1 MFMNKGF
8 LSFLVLF
15 FTTVTMGAMMY
26 FVNLNYEQVK
36 FQVDSTKNERNEILE
51 INEEKS
57 EQKTIENNKEDLRED
72 KDEEN
77 ISENNHK
84 KNNNLDEYRLKE
96 EKELESKTKE
106 NVKNIKE
113 NEKYKE
119 KVEMGKSSEERKE
132 VFKVD
137 KYSIPKKINKAD
149 KFKLISIAKNLSLTD
164 YGVLLEHIKRNDEL
178 DAAID
183 IFKILKDK
191 LEYKEYKEM
200 KDILSPYI
208 NIELIEEKI
217 WMKKEVNKRNWENIK
232 NRLT

>member
-36 FQVDSTKNERNEILE
+36 FPVDSTKNERNEILE

-217 WMKKEVNKRNWENIK
+217 
-232 NRLT
+232 

>member
-36 FQVDSTKNERNEILE
+36 FQVDSIKNERNEILE
-51 INEEKS
+51 INEEKI
-57 EQKTIENNKEDLRED
+57 EQKTIENNKEDLRKD

-84 KNNNLDEYRLKE
+84 KSNNLEEYQLKE
-96 EKELESKTKE
+96 EKKLESKTKE

-113 NEKYKE
+113 TEKYKE
-119 KVEMGKSSEERKE
+119 KVEVGKSLEERKE

-191 LEYKEYKEM
+191 LEEKEYKEM

-217 WMKKEVNKRNWENIK
+217 
-232 NRLT
+232 

>member
-1 MFMNKGF
+1 MNKGL

-15 FTTVTMGAMMY
+15 FTTLIMGAMTY
-26 FVNLNYEQVK
+26 FVNLNYEEAKLKAESVK
-36 FQVDSTKNERNEILE
+36 SQKNEILN
-51 INEEKS
+51 INEE
-57 EQKTIENNKEDLRED
+57 ENGQKAIENNKEELKEDRE
-72 KDEEN
+72 KEN
-77 ISENNHK
+77 ISENNNK
-84 KNNNLDEYRLKE
+84 QSNELDKSQLKE
-96 EKELESKTKE
+96 EKEIEGKSKE
-106 NVKNIKE
+106 NATNIKK

-119 KVEMGKSSEERKE
+119 KVAEEKSSKESKE

-149 KFKLISIAKNLSLTD
+149 KFKLMSIAKNLYLTD

-191 LEYKEYKEM
+191 LEEKEYKEM

-217 WMKKEVNKRNWENIK
+217 
-232 NRLT
+232 

>member
-1 MFMNKGF
+1 MNKGL

-15 FTTVTMGAMMY
+15 FTTLIMGAMTY
-26 FVNLNYEQVK
+26 FVNLNYEEAKLKAESVK
-36 FQVDSTKNERNEILE
+36 NQKNEILN
-51 INEEKS
+51 INEEKNV
-57 EQKTIENNKEDLRED
+57 QKAIENNKEDLKEDRE
-72 KDEEN
+72 KEN
-77 ISENNHK
+77 ISENNNK
-84 KNNNLDEYRLKE
+84 QSNDLDEFQLKE
-96 EKELESKTKE
+96 EKEIEGKSKE
-106 NVKNIKE
+106 NTKNIKK

-119 KVEMGKSSEERKE
+119 KVAEEKSSKESKE

-149 KFKLISIAKNLSLTD
+149 KFKLMSIAKNLSLTD

-191 LEYKEYKEM
+191 LEEKEYKEM

-217 WMKKEVNKRNWENIK
+217 
-232 NRLT
+232 

>member
-1 MFMNKGF
+1 MLMNKGF

-15 FTTVTMGAMMY
+15 FTTLIMGAMMY
-26 FVNLNYEQVK
+26 FVNLNYEEVK
-36 FQVDSTKNERNEILE
+36 FQAESAKNQRNEILD
-51 INEEKS
+51 IDEEENK
-57 EQKTIENNKEDLRED
+57 KNTIENNKEDLRED
-72 KDEEN
+72 REK
-77 ISENNHK
+77 ENNK
-84 KNNNLDEYRLKE
+84 QSNNLDEVKPKE
-96 EKELESKTKE
+96 EKELEGKTRE
-106 NVKNIKE
+106 ESTNIKKNE
-113 NEKYKE
+113 NYNK
-119 KVEMGKSSEERKE
+119 KVEVEKASKESKE

-149 KFKLISIAKNLSLTD
+149 KFKLMSIAKNLSLTD

-191 LEYKEYKEM
+191 LEEDEYREM

-217 WMKKEVNKRNWENIK
+217 
-232 NRLT
+232 

>member
-1 MFMNKGF
+1 MLMNKGF

-15 FTTVTMGAMMY
+15 FTTLIMGAMMY
-26 FVNLNYEQVK
+26 FVNLNYEEVK
-36 FQVDSTKNERNEILE
+36 FQAESAKNQRNEILD
-51 INEEKS
+51 IDEEENK
-57 EQKTIENNKEDLRED
+57 KNTIENNKEDREKED
-72 KDEEN
+72 
-77 ISENNHK
+77 ISDNNK
-84 KNNNLDEYRLKE
+84 QINNLDEVKPKE
-96 EKELESKTKE
+96 EKELEGKTRE
-106 NVKNIKE
+106 ESTNIKKNE
-113 NEKYKE
+113 NYNK
-119 KVEMGKSSEERKE
+119 KVEVEKASKESKE

-149 KFKLISIAKNLSLTD
+149 KFKLMAIAKNLSLTD

-191 LEYKEYKEM
+191 LEEDEYKEM

-217 WMKKEVNKRNWENIK
+217 WVKKEVKERNWENIK
-232 NRLT
+232 NKLT

>member
-1 MFMNKGF
+1 MNKGF

-15 FTTVTMGAMMY
+15 FTTLIMGAMMY
-26 FVNLNYEQVK
+26 FVNLNYEEVK
-36 FQVDSTKNERNEILE
+36 FQAESAKNQRNEILD
-51 INEEKS
+51 IDEEENK
-57 EQKTIENNKEDLRED
+57 KNTIENNKEDLRED
-72 KDEEN
+72 REK
-77 ISENNHK
+77 ENNK
-84 KNNNLDEYRLKE
+84 QSNNLDEVKPKE
-96 EKELESKTKE
+96 EKELEGKTRE
-106 NVKNIKE
+106 ESTNIKKNE
-113 NEKYKE
+113 NYNK
-119 KVEMGKSSEERKE
+119 KVEVEKASKESKE

-149 KFKLISIAKNLSLTD
+149 KFKLMSIAKNLSLTD

-191 LEYKEYKEM
+191 LEEDEYREM

-217 WMKKEVNKRNWENIK
+217 
-232 NRLT
+232 

>member
-1 MFMNKGF
+1 MNKGL

-15 FTTVTMGAMMY
+15 FTTLIMGAMTY
-26 FVNLNYEQVK
+26 FVNLNYEEAKLKAESVK
-36 FQVDSTKNERNEILE
+36 SQKNEILN
-51 INEEKS
+51 INEE
-57 EQKTIENNKEDLRED
+57 ENGQKAIENNKEDRE
-72 KDEEN
+72 KEN
-77 ISENNHK
+77 ISENSNK
-84 KNNNLDEYRLKE
+84 QSNDLDKSQLKE
-96 EKELESKTKE
+96 EKEIEGKSKE
-106 NVKNIKE
+106 NATNIKK

-119 KVEMGKSSEERKE
+119 KVAEEKSSKESKE

-149 KFKLISIAKNLSLTD
+149 KFKLMSIAKNLSLTD

-191 LEYKEYKEM
+191 LEEKEYKEM

-217 WMKKEVNKRNWENIK
+217 
-232 NRLT
+232 

>member
-1 MFMNKGF
+1 MEVNILMNKGL

-15 FTTVTMGAMMY
+15 FTTLIMGAMTY
-26 FVNLNYEQVK
+26 FINLNYEEAKLKAESVK
-36 FQVDSTKNERNEILE
+36 NQKNEILN
-51 INEEKS
+51 INEE
-57 EQKTIENNKEDLRED
+57 ENGQKAIENNKKELKEDRE
-72 KDEEN
+72 KEN
-77 ISENNHK
+77 ISENNNK
-84 KNNNLDEYRLKE
+84 QSNDLDKSQLKE
-96 EKELESKTKE
+96 EKEIEIEGKSKE
-106 NVKNIKE
+106 NATNIKK
-113 NEKYKE
+113 NEKSKE
-119 KVEMGKSSEERKE
+119 KVAEKKSSKESKE

-149 KFKLISIAKNLSLTD
+149 KFKLMSIAKNLSLTD

-191 LEYKEYKEM
+191 LEEKEYKEM

-217 WMKKEVNKRNWENIK
+217 
-232 NRLT
+232 

>member
-1 MFMNKGF
+1 MEVNILMNKGL

-15 FTTVTMGAMMY
+15 FTTLIIGTMTY
-26 FVNLNYEQVK
+26 FVNLNYEEAKLKAESVK
-36 FQVDSTKNERNEILE
+36 SQKNEILN
-51 INEEKS
+51 INEE
-57 EQKTIENNKEDLRED
+57 ENGQKAIENNKEDRE
-72 KDEEN
+72 KEN
-77 ISENNHK
+77 ISENSNK
-84 KNNNLDEYRLKE
+84 QSNDLDKSQLKE
-96 EKELESKTKE
+96 KEIEGKSKE
-106 NVKNIKE
+106 NATIIKK

-119 KVEMGKSSEERKE
+119 EVAEEESSKESKE

-137 KYSIPKKINKAD
+137 KYSIPKKINKVD
-149 KFKLISIAKNLSLTD
+149 KFKLMSIAKNLSLTD

-191 LEYKEYKEM
+191 LEEKEYKEM

-217 WMKKEVNKRNWENIK
+217 
-232 NRLT
+232 

>member
-1 MFMNKGF
+1 MNKGL

-15 FTTVTMGAMMY
+15 FTTLIMGAMTY
-26 FVNLNYEQVK
+26 FVNLNYEEAKLKAESVK
-36 FQVDSTKNERNEILE
+36 SQKNEILN
-51 INEEKS
+51 INEE
-57 EQKTIENNKEDLRED
+57 ENGQKAIENNKEELKEDRE
-72 KDEEN
+72 KEN
-77 ISENNHK
+77 ISENNNK
-84 KNNNLDEYRLKE
+84 QSNELDKSQLKE
-96 EKELESKTKE
+96 EKEIEGKSKE
-106 NVKNIKE
+106 NATNIKK

-119 KVEMGKSSEERKE
+119 KVAEEKSSKESKE

-149 KFKLISIAKNLSLTD
+149 KFKLMSIAKNLSLTD

-191 LEYKEYKEM
+191 LEEKEYKEM

-208 NIELIEEKI
+208 NI
-217 WMKKEVNKRNWENIK
+217 
-232 NRLT
+232 

>member
-1 MFMNKGF
+1 MEVNILMNKGL

-15 FTTVTMGAMMY
+15 FTTLIMGAMTY
-26 FVNLNYEQVK
+26 FINLNYEEAKLKAESVK
-36 FQVDSTKNERNEILE
+36 NQKNEILN
-51 INEEKS
+51 INEE
-57 EQKTIENNKEDLRED
+57 ENGQKAIENNKKELKEDIE
-72 KDEEN
+72 KEN
-77 ISENNHK
+77 ISENNNK
-84 KNNNLDEYRLKE
+84 QSNDLDKSQLKE
-96 EKELESKTKE
+96 EKEIEIEGKSKE
-106 NVKNIKE
+106 NATNIKK
-113 NEKYKE
+113 NEKSKE
-119 KVEMGKSSEERKE
+119 KVAEEKSSKESKE

-149 KFKLISIAKNLSLTD
+149 KFKLMSIAKNLSLTD

-191 LEYKEYKEM
+191 LEEKEYKEM

-217 WMKKEVNKRNWENIK
+217 
-232 NRLT
+232 

>member
-1 MFMNKGF
+1 MLMNKGF

-15 FTTVTMGAMMY
+15 FTTLIMGAMMY
-26 FVNLNYEQVK
+26 FVNLNYEEVK
-36 FQVDSTKNERNEILE
+36 FQAESVKNQRNEILN
-51 INEEKS
+51 INEEENKK
-57 EQKTIENNKEDLRED
+57 KTIENNKEELKED
-72 KDEEN
+72 TEKEN
-77 ISENNHK
+77 ISENN
-84 KNNNLDEYRLKE
+84 NNQSNDLDESQLKE
-96 EKELESKTKE
+96 EKEIEGKFKE
-106 NVKNIKE
+106 NATNIKK

-119 KVEMGKSSEERKE
+119 KVAVGKSSKESKE

-149 KFKLISIAKNLSLTD
+149 KFKLMAIAKNLSLTD

-191 LEYKEYKEM
+191 LEEKEYKEM
-200 KDILSPYI
+200 KNILSPYI

-217 WMKKEVNKRNWENIK
+217 
-232 NRLT
+232 

>member
-1 MFMNKGF
+1 MNKGL

-15 FTTVTMGAMMY
+15 FTTLIMGAMTY
-26 FVNLNYEQVK
+26 FVNLNYEEAKLKAESVK
-36 FQVDSTKNERNEILE
+36 NQKNEILN
-51 INEEKS
+51 INEE
-57 EQKTIENNKEDLRED
+57 ENGQKAIENNKEELKEDRE
-72 KDEEN
+72 KEN
-77 ISENNHK
+77 ISENNNK
-84 KNNNLDEYRLKE
+84 QSNDLDKSQLKE
-96 EKELESKTKE
+96 EKEIEGKSKE
-106 NVKNIKE
+106 NATNIKK
-113 NEKYKE
+113 NEKSKE
-119 KVEMGKSSEERKE
+119 KVAEEKSSKESKE

-149 KFKLISIAKNLSLTD
+149 KFKLMSIAKNLSLTD

-191 LEYKEYKEM
+191 LEEKEYKEM

-217 WMKKEVNKRNWENIK
+217 WVKKEVKERNWENIK
-232 NRLT
+232 NKLT

>member
-1 MFMNKGF
+1 MEVNMLMNKGF

-15 FTTVTMGAMMY
+15 FTTLIMGAMMY
-26 FVNLNYEQVK
+26 FVNLNYEEVK
-36 FQVDSTKNERNEILE
+36 FQAESVKNQRNEILN
-51 INEEKS
+51 INEEENKK
-57 EQKTIENNKEDLRED
+57 KTIENNKEELKED
-72 KDEEN
+72 TEKEN
-77 ISENNHK
+77 ISENN
-84 KNNNLDEYRLKE
+84 NNQSNDLDESQLKE
-96 EKELESKTKE
+96 EKEIEGKFKE
-106 NVKNIKE
+106 NATNIKK

-119 KVEMGKSSEERKE
+119 KVAVGKSSKESKE

-149 KFKLISIAKNLSLTD
+149 KFKLMAIAKNLSLTD

-191 LEYKEYKEM
+191 LEEKEYKEM
-200 KDILSPYI
+200 KNILSPYI

-217 WMKKEVNKRNWENIK
+217 
-232 NRLT
+232 

>member
-1 MFMNKGF
+1 MEVNMFMNKGF

-208 NIELIEEKI
+208 NIELIEEKY
-217 WMKKEVNKRNWENIK
+217 E
-232 NRLT
+232 

>member
-1 MFMNKGF
+1 MNKGL

-15 FTTVTMGAMMY
+15 FTTLIMGAMMY
-26 FVNLNYEQVK
+26 FVNLNYEEVK
-36 FQVDSTKNERNEILE
+36 FQAESVKNQKNEILN
-51 INEEKS
+51 INEEENKK
-57 EQKTIENNKEDLRED
+57 KTIENNKEDLKEDRE
-72 KDEEN
+72 KEN
-77 ISENNHK
+77 ISENNNK
-84 KNNNLDEYRLKE
+84 QSNDLDKSQLKE
-96 EKELESKTKE
+96 EKEIEGKSKE
-106 NVKNIKE
+106 NATNIKK
-113 NEKYKE
+113 NEKYKD
-119 KVEMGKSSEERKE
+119 KVAEEKSSKKSKE

-149 KFKLISIAKNLSLTD
+149 KFKLMSIAKNLSLTD

-191 LEYKEYKEM
+191 LEEKEYKEM

-217 WMKKEVNKRNWENIK
+217 
-232 NRLT
+232 

>member
-1 MFMNKGF
+1 MEVNMLMNKGF

-15 FTTVTMGAMMY
+15 FTTLIMGAMMY
-26 FVNLNYEQVK
+26 FVNLNYEEVK
-36 FQVDSTKNERNEILE
+36 FQAESVKNQKNEILN
-51 INEEKS
+51 INEEENK
-57 EQKTIENNKEDLRED
+57 KKIIENNKEDLKEDRE
-72 KDEEN
+72 KEN
-77 ISENNHK
+77 ISENNNK
-84 KNNNLDEYRLKE
+84 QSNDLDKSQLKE
-96 EKELESKTKE
+96 EKEIEGKSKE
-106 NVKNIKE
+106 NATNIKK
-113 NEKYKE
+113 NEKYKD
-119 KVEMGKSSEERKE
+119 KVAEEKSSKKSKE

-149 KFKLISIAKNLSLTD
+149 KFKLMSIAKNLSLTD

-191 LEYKEYKEM
+191 LEEKEYKEM

-217 WMKKEVNKRNWENIK
+217 
-232 NRLT
+232 

>member
-1 MFMNKGF
+1 MNKGL

-15 FTTVTMGAMMY
+15 FTTLIMGAMTY
-26 FVNLNYEQVK
+26 FVNLNYEEAKLKAESVK
-36 FQVDSTKNERNEILE
+36 SQKNEILN
-51 INEEKS
+51 INEE
-57 EQKTIENNKEDLRED
+57 ENGQKAIENNKEELKEDRE
-72 KDEEN
+72 KEN
-77 ISENNHK
+77 ISENNNK
-84 KNNNLDEYRLKE
+84 QSNELDKSQLKE
-96 EKELESKTKE
+96 EKEIEGKSKE
-106 NVKNIKE
+106 NATNIKK

-119 KVEMGKSSEERKE
+119 KVAEEKSSKESKE

-149 KFKLISIAKNLSLTD
+149 KFKLMSIAKNLSLTD
-164 YGVLLEHIKRNDEL
+164 YGVLLEHIKRYDEL

-191 LEYKEYKEM
+191 LEEKEYKEM

-217 WMKKEVNKRNWENIK
+217 
-232 NRLT
+232 

>member
-1 MFMNKGF
+1 MNKGL

-15 FTTVTMGAMMY
+15 FTPLIMGAMTY
-26 FVNLNYEQVK
+26 FVNLNYEEAKLKAESVK
-36 FQVDSTKNERNEILE
+36 NQKNEILN
-51 INEEKS
+51 INEE
-57 EQKTIENNKEDLRED
+57 ENGQKAIENNKEELKEDRE
-72 KDEEN
+72 KEN
-77 ISENNHK
+77 ISENNNK
-84 KNNNLDEYRLKE
+84 QSNDLDKSQLKE
-96 EKELESKTKE
+96 EKEIEGKSKE
-106 NVKNIKE
+106 NAINIKK
-113 NEKYKE
+113 NEKSKE
-119 KVEMGKSSEERKE
+119 KVAEEKSSKESKE

-149 KFKLISIAKNLSLTD
+149 KFKLMSIAKNLSLTD

-191 LEYKEYKEM
+191 LEEKEYKEM

-217 WMKKEVNKRNWENIK
+217 
-232 NRLT
+232 

>member
-1 MFMNKGF
+1 MEVNMLMNKGF

-15 FTTVTMGAMMY
+15 FTTLIMGAMMY
-26 FVNLNYEQVK
+26 FVNLNYEEVK
-36 FQVDSTKNERNEILE
+36 FQAESAKNQRNEILD
-51 INEEKS
+51 IDEEENK
-57 EQKTIENNKEDLRED
+57 KNTIENNKEDLKEDREKED
-72 KDEEN
+72 
-77 ISENNHK
+77 ISENNK
-84 KNNNLDEYRLKE
+84 QSSNLDEVKPKE
-96 EKELESKTKE
+96 EKELEGKTRE
-106 NVKNIKE
+106 EAINIKKNE
-113 NEKYKE
+113 NYNK
-119 KVEMGKSSEERKE
+119 KVEVEKASKESKE

-149 KFKLISIAKNLSLTD
+149 KFKLMAIAKNLSLTD

-191 LEYKEYKEM
+191 LEEDEYIEM

-217 WMKKEVNKRNWENIK
+217 
-232 NRLT
+232 

>member
-1 MFMNKGF
+1 MNKGL

-15 FTTVTMGAMMY
+15 FTTLIMGAMTY
-26 FVNLNYEQVK
+26 FVNLNYEEAKLKAESVK
-36 FQVDSTKNERNEILE
+36 NQKNEILN
-51 INEEKS
+51 INEE
-57 EQKTIENNKEDLRED
+57 ENGQKAIENNKKELKEDRE
-72 KDEEN
+72 KEN
-77 ISENNHK
+77 ISENNNK
-84 KNNNLDEYRLKE
+84 QSNDLDKSQLKE
-96 EKELESKTKE
+96 EKEIEIEIEGKSKE
-106 NVKNIKE
+106 NATNIKK
-113 NEKYKE
+113 NEKSKE
-119 KVEMGKSSEERKE
+119 KVAEEKSSKESKE

-149 KFKLISIAKNLSLTD
+149 KFKLMSIAKNLSLTD

-191 LEYKEYKEM
+191 LEEKEYKEM

-217 WMKKEVNKRNWENIK
+217 
-232 NRLT
+232 

>member
-77 ISENNHK
+77 ISENNNK

-119 KVEMGKSSEERKE
+119 KVAEEKSSKESKE

-149 KFKLISIAKNLSLTD
+149 KFKLMSIAKNLSLTD

-191 LEYKEYKEM
+191 LEEKEYKEM

-217 WMKKEVNKRNWENIK
+217 
-232 NRLT
+232 

>member
-1 MFMNKGF
+1 MNKGL

-15 FTTVTMGAMMY
+15 FTTLIMGAMTY
-26 FVNLNYEQVK
+26 FVNLNYEEAKLKAESVK
-36 FQVDSTKNERNEILE
+36 NQKNEILN
-51 INEEKS
+51 INEE
-57 EQKTIENNKEDLRED
+57 ENGQKAIENNKEELKEDRE
-72 KDEEN
+72 KEN
-77 ISENNHK
+77 ISENNNK
-84 KNNNLDEYRLKE
+84 QSNDLDKSQLKE
-96 EKELESKTKE
+96 EKEIEGKSKE
-106 NVKNIKE
+106 NATNIKK
-113 NEKYKE
+113 NEKSKE
-119 KVEMGKSSEERKE
+119 KVADEKSSKESKE

-149 KFKLISIAKNLSLTD
+149 KFKLMSIAKNLSLTD

-191 LEYKEYKEM
+191 LEEKEYKEM

-217 WMKKEVNKRNWENIK
+217 
-232 NRLT
+232 

>member
-1 MFMNKGF
+1 MNKVL

-15 FTTVTMGAMMY
+15 FTTLIMGAMTY
-26 FVNLNYEQVK
+26 FVNLNYEEAKLKAESVK
-36 FQVDSTKNERNEILE
+36 NQKNEILN
-51 INEEKS
+51 INEE
-57 EQKTIENNKEDLRED
+57 ENGQKAIENNKEELKEDRE
-72 KDEEN
+72 KEN
-77 ISENNHK
+77 ISENNNK
-84 KNNNLDEYRLKE
+84 QSNDLDKSQLKE
-96 EKELESKTKE
+96 EKEIEGKSKE
-106 NVKNIKE
+106 NATNIKK
-113 NEKYKE
+113 NEKSKE
-119 KVEMGKSSEERKE
+119 KVAEEKSSKESKE

-149 KFKLISIAKNLSLTD
+149 KFKLMSIAKNLSLTD

-191 LEYKEYKEM
+191 LEEKEYKEM

-217 WMKKEVNKRNWENIK
+217 
-232 NRLT
+232 

>member
-1 MFMNKGF
+1 MNKGL

-15 FTTVTMGAMMY
+15 FTTLIMGAMTY
-26 FVNLNYEQVK
+26 FVNLNYEEAKLKAESVK
-36 FQVDSTKNERNEILE
+36 NQKNEILN
-51 INEEKS
+51 INEE
-57 EQKTIENNKEDLRED
+57 ENVQKAIENNKEDLKEDRE
-72 KDEEN
+72 KKN
-77 ISENNHK
+77 VSENNNK
-84 KNNNLDEYRLKE
+84 QSNDLDKSQLKE
-96 EKELESKTKE
+96 EKEIEGKSKE
-106 NVKNIKE
+106 NATNIKK
-113 NEKYKE
+113 NEKSKE
-119 KVEMGKSSEERKE
+119 KVAEEKSSKESKE

-149 KFKLISIAKNLSLTD
+149 KFKLMSIAKNLSLTD

-191 LEYKEYKEM
+191 LEEKEYKEM

-217 WMKKEVNKRNWENIK
+217 
-232 NRLT
+232 

>member
-1 MFMNKGF
+1 MEVNILMNKGL

-15 FTTVTMGAMMY
+15 FTTLIMGAMTY
-26 FVNLNYEQVK
+26 FVNLNYEEAKLKAESVK
-36 FQVDSTKNERNEILE
+36 NQKNEILN
-51 INEEKS
+51 INEGENG
-57 EQKTIENNKEDLRED
+57 QKAIENNKKELKEDRE
-72 KDEEN
+72 KEN
-77 ISENNHK
+77 ISENNNK
-84 KNNNLDEYRLKE
+84 QSNDLDKSQLKE
-96 EKELESKTKE
+96 EKEIEIEGKSKE
-106 NVKNIKE
+106 NATNIKK
-113 NEKYKE
+113 NEKSKE
-119 KVEMGKSSEERKE
+119 KVAEEKSSKESKE

-149 KFKLISIAKNLSLTD
+149 KFKLMSIAKNLSLTD

-191 LEYKEYKEM
+191 LEEKEYKEM

-217 WMKKEVNKRNWENIK
+217 
-232 NRLT
+232 

>member
-1 MFMNKGF
+1 MNKGL

-15 FTTVTMGAMMY
+15 FTTLIMGGMTY
-26 FVNLNYEQVK
+26 FVNLNYEEAKLKAESLKNQ
-36 FQVDSTKNERNEILE
+36 KNENLN
-51 INEEKS
+51 INEGENG
-57 EQKTIENNKEDLRED
+57 QKAIENNKKELKEDRE
-72 KDEEN
+72 KEN
-77 ISENNHK
+77 ISENNNK
-84 KNNNLDEYRLKE
+84 QSNDLDKSQLKE
-96 EKELESKTKE
+96 EKEIEIEGKSKE
-106 NVKNIKE
+106 NATNIKK
-113 NEKYKE
+113 NEKSKE
-119 KVEMGKSSEERKE
+119 KVAEEKASKESKE

-164 YGVLLEHIKRNDEL
+164 YGALLEHIKRNDEL

-191 LEYKEYKEM
+191 LEEKEYKEM

-217 WMKKEVNKRNWENIK
+217 
-232 NRLT
+232 

>member
-1 MFMNKGF
+1 MEVNMLMNKGF

-15 FTTVTMGAMMY
+15 FTTLIMGAMMY
-26 FVNLNYEQVK
+26 FVNLNYEEVK
-36 FQVDSTKNERNEILE
+36 FQAESAKNQRNEILD
-51 INEEKS
+51 IDEEENK
-57 EQKTIENNKEDLRED
+57 KNTIENNKEDREKED
-72 KDEEN
+72 
-77 ISENNHK
+77 ISDNNK
-84 KNNNLDEYRLKE
+84 QINNLDEVKPKE
-96 EKELESKTKE
+96 EKELEGKTRE
-106 NVKNIKE
+106 ESTNIKKNE
-113 NEKYKE
+113 NYNK
-119 KVEMGKSSEERKE
+119 KVEVEKASKESKE

-149 KFKLISIAKNLSLTD
+149 KFKLMAIAKNLSLTD

-191 LEYKEYKEM
+191 LEEDEYKEM

-217 WMKKEVNKRNWENIK
+217 
-232 NRLT
+232 

>member
-1 MFMNKGF
+1 MLMNKGF

-15 FTTVTMGAMMY
+15 FTTLIMGAMMY
-26 FVNLNYEQVK
+26 FVNLNYEEVK
-36 FQVDSTKNERNEILE
+36 FQAESAKNQRNEILD
-51 INEEKS
+51 IDEEKN
-57 EQKTIENNKEDLRED
+57 KKNTIENNKEDLK
-72 KDEEN
+72 KDSEKEN
-77 ISENNHK
+77 ISDNNK
-84 KNNNLDEYRLKE
+84 QSSNLDEVKPKE
-96 EKELESKTKE
+96 EKELEGNPREKST
-106 NVKNIKE
+106 NIKKNE
-113 NEKYKE
+113 NYNK
-119 KVEMGKSSEERKE
+119 KVEVEKASKESKE

-149 KFKLISIAKNLSLTD
+149 KFKLMAIAKNLSLTD

-191 LEYKEYKEM
+191 LEEKEYKEM

-217 WMKKEVNKRNWENIK
+217 WVKKEVKESNWENIK
-232 NRLT
+232 NKLT

>member
-1 MFMNKGF
+1 MLMNKGF

-15 FTTVTMGAMMY
+15 FTTVIMGVMMY
-26 FVNLNYEQVK
+26 FVNLNYEEVK
-36 FQVDSTKNERNEILE
+36 FQVDSAKNEKNEILD
-51 INEEKS
+51 INEEKN
-57 EQKTIENNKEDLRED
+57 EQKIIENNKEDLRED

-191 LEYKEYKEM
+191 LEEKEYKEM

-217 WMKKEVNKRNWENIK
+217 
-232 NRLT
+232 

>member
-1 MFMNKGF
+1 MNKGL

-15 FTTVTMGAMMY
+15 FTTLIMGAMTY
-26 FVNLNYEQVK
+26 FVNLNYEEAK
-36 FQVDSTKNERNEILE
+36 LKAESIKNQRNEILN
-51 INEEKS
+51 INEE
-57 EQKTIENNKEDLRED
+57 ENGQKAIENNKKELKEDRE
-72 KDEEN
+72 KEN
-77 ISENNHK
+77 ISENNNK
-84 KNNNLDEYRLKE
+84 QSNDLDKSQLKE
-96 EKELESKTKE
+96 EKEIEGKSKE
-106 NVKNIKE
+106 NATNIKK
-113 NEKYKE
+113 NEKSKE
-119 KVEMGKSSEERKE
+119 KVAEEKSSKESKE

-149 KFKLISIAKNLSLTD
+149 KFKLMSIAKNLSLTD

-191 LEYKEYKEM
+191 LEEKEYKEM

-217 WMKKEVNKRNWENIK
+217 
-232 NRLT
+232 